1 MTGSSLPPESAAPMA
16 DVRVVVVDD
25 QLDAADM
32 LAAALELDGYQHV
45 GGVQLVVDHDHTDI
59 GHGRRRFWRQG

>member
-1 MTGSSLPPESAAPMA
+1 MTGSSLSPESAAPMA

-32 LAAALELDGYQHV
+32 LAAALELDGYQ
-45 GGVQLVVDHDHTDI
+45 VQTATS
-59 GHGRRRFWRQG
+59 G

>member
-1 MTGSSLPPESAAPMA
+1 MTDKRQRRG
-16 DVRVVVVDD
+16 
-25 QLDAADM
+25 
-32 LAAALELDGYQHV
+32 QHV